1 MKKIITLFF
10 LFSFF
15 ACSSI
20 RTPSVEKPFTPP
32 KPEEWVMPNGVKI
45 LFLENREL
53 PLIEGVLYIPGGG
66 LWDKKLGVSSA
77 MGSLMRAGGAGKYS
91 PRELDTKLKSLAVQ
105 IGTSWGEEFGTIGF
119 SSLTSTIDEA
129 LPLFADVLYRPNFD
143 PIRFEV
149 YKRQVI
155 DSIQR
160 RKDDPETVAKLT
172 LGSVIFGGSPYGTI
186 PVIKDVKALSRE
198 DLMNRYLELV
208 VPDGAVFA
216 VTGDISKEDLTKKLA
231 TLFGPWKSR
240 GKTKEVVP
248 PAINTTPKKGI
259 YFINQPL
266 KQATIMVGQRSLPR
280 GHPDRFKI
288 ELFNSIF
295 GLGGFGSRLNQEVRT
310 KAGLSYVVYGGS
322 LPGLVAGQN
331 FISVQTKN
339 ESSGL
344 ALRKSIEILKN
355 LQSELP
361 QIAELNESKE
371 SLMNS
376 FIFRYETHSATI
388 NRIATQI
395 MLRVPRSFDEQY
407 AKEVPLVTPEGVTEV
422 AKKWWNPNELVVT
435 VVGTK
440 KALQSILKD
449 GPKEIKELPVFEGKF
464 DEVFYKVK

>member
-1 MKKIITLFF
+1 MKKLLYI
-10 LFSFF
+10 LFSFSLI
-15 ACSSI
+15 ACSSHNQRI
-20 RTPSVEKPFTPP
+20 EAPFEPP
-32 KPEEWVMPNGVKI
+32 KPEEWVMSNGVRV
-45 LFLENREL
+45 LFLENHEL
-53 PLIEGVLYIPGGG
+53 PIVEGVLYIPGGG
-66 LWDKKLGVSSA
+66 LWDKKLGVSAA
-77 MGSLMRAGGAGKYS
+77 MGSMMRGGGAGKHS
-91 PRELDTKLKSLAVQ
+91 PRDLDTKLKSLAVQ
-105 IGTSWGEEFGTIGF
+105 IGTAWGDEFGTVGF
-119 SSLTSTIDEA
+119 SSLTSTLEEA
-129 LPLFADVLYRPNFD
+129 LPLLADVLYRPNFD

-160 RKDDPETVAKLT
+160 RKDDPETIAKLT
-172 LGSVIFGGSPYGTI
+172 LGSILFSGSAFGDI
-186 PVIKDVKALSRE
+186 PKVNDVKAISRE

-208 VPDGAVFA
+208 IPEGSVFA
-216 VTGDISKEDLTKKLA
+216 VTGDISKETLKEKLDI
-231 TLFGPWKSR
+231 LFAPWKSH
-240 GKTKEVVP
+240 GKAKDLTP
-248 PAINTTPKKGI
+248 PVINNSPKRGI

-266 KQATIMVGQRSLPR
+266 KQATIMIGQRSLPR

-322 LPGLVAGQN
+322 SPGLVAGQN
-331 FISVQTKN
+331 FISIQTRN

-344 ALRKSIEILKN
+344 ALKKSIEILKS
-355 LQSELP
+355 LQTQPP
-361 QIAELNESKE
+361 QLAELNESKD

-407 AKEVPLVTPEGVTEV
+407 AREVPLVTPEGVTEV
-422 AKKWWNPNELVVT
+422 AKHWWNPNDLIVA

-440 KALQSILKD
+440 KALESILKD
-449 GPKEIKELPVFEGKF
+449 GPKEVRELPVFEGKF